1 MKKHM
6 LSPFSNIYVSVSSS
20 TDLCPLILNLHS
32 DFEKKK
38 PKKQGYRRGSKNK
51 CYKLYLLSMP

>member
-1 MKKHM
+1 M

-32 DFEKKK
+32 DFEKKT
-38 PKKQGYRRGSKNK
+38 KKTRLQKGFKEQM
-51 CYKLYLLSMP
+51 L